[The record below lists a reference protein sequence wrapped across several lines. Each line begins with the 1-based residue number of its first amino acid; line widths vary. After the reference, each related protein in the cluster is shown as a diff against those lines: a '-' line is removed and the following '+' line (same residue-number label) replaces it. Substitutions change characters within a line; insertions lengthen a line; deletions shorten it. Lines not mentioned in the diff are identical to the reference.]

1 MGAEEAVSVGLMTMT
16 DETISAGDYRAAR
29 ERLLARLGGMRR
41 RVRGRM
47 LIEGGA
53 IWVAEVAGTGL
64 LTFLADHAFRLG
76 VGARVA
82 MLVVAAGFVLV
93 EFWRRVVSVM
103 RVRMEAVALAGA
115 LGRASGQPGLAAQV
129 ATVLELP
136 GLLRTDSAPSAVM
149 IDRAVRR
156 AEEGLATVELE
167 GALDRERVKKMLA
180 LGVGA
185 IVVPALLVGI
195 FHATAGLWARRL
207 FLGSREPWPQNTYLE
222 VADVVDGRISV
233 PRGEPYVLRV
243 KGREGSVVP
252 GRVLLTIRSTDRATA
267 LMKEF
272 AKNDFRHDFAVID
285 QPLTLEVEGGDDD
298 VGPIAVVPVD
308 RPRVVSLDL
317 AAQHPRQTSPEMH
330 SFAGGDAD
338 LSFLVKTKLRL
349 MLASNVPLAALH
361 LHAESALPT
370 EEDVRRVD
378 AMHYAI
384 EWTQEKSAK
393 FEVEMVAAESGLVSL
408 PVPISIGL
416 KVDQPPRVTMA
427 YSGVRPRI
435 TARAQVPLTID
446 ARDDFGVIAA
456 DLAIKAETPDPGD
469 AAKLIPADSSQGLY
483 PVAGAGGATTQ
494 PAGEPLLQ
502 LKQMMDVGA
511 MRLTTGS
518 LVSFTARATD
528 DCYTGRQT
536 AKSGTVT
543 FRIVA
548 PEELFKEILQRQQA
562 ERVKF
567 RKQMEEA
574 EKIGEALKGPLD
586 AKAAGELARRHRAF
600 QRETVRI
607 GGVLSDAFR
616 EMQLNGLGSPESQ
629 SLMQNNVLTPLK
641 GFQDELV
648 GPQVGA
654 MDAMTGGGRAEGTVD
669 AAKAQAVGERED
681 QIVGRMKTILQQ
693 MAQWDSFVDVL
704 NQLDG
709 IIKLETT
716 VKETSEKLQ
725 HKESEDLFD
734 K

>member
-1 MGAEEAVSVGLMTMT
+1 MLGL
-16 DETISAGDYRAAR
+16 
-29 ERLLARLGGMRR
+29 
-41 RVRGRM
+41 
-47 LIEGGA
+47 
-53 IWVAEVAGTGL
+53 GL
-64 LTFLADHAFRLG
+64 
-76 VGARVA
+76 
-82 MLVVAAGFVLV
+82 
-93 EFWRRVVSVM
+93 
-103 RVRMEAVALAGA
+103 
-115 LGRASGQPGLAAQV
+115 
-129 ATVLELP
+129 
-136 GLLRTDSAPSAVM
+136 
-149 IDRAVRR
+149 
-156 AEEGLATVELE
+156 
-167 GALDRERVKKMLA
+167 
-180 LGVGA
+180 GA
-185 IVVPALLVGI
+185 IVVPAVRVLV

-207 FLGSREPWPQNTYLE
+207 FLGSHEPWPQNTYLE
-222 VADVVDGRISV
+222 VADVVEGRIAV

-243 KGREGSVVP
+243 KGREGSVAP
-252 GRVLLTIRSTDRATA
+252 GRVLLTVRSTDRATA

-317 AAQHPRQTSPEMH
+317 AAQHPRQTSPEIH

-370 EEDVRRVD
+370 EGDVRRVD

-384 EWTQEKSAK
+384 EWTQEKAAK
-393 FEVEMVAAESGLVSL
+393 FELEMVAAESGLVSL

-435 TARAQVPLTID
+435 TARAKVPLTID

-456 DLAIKAETPDPGD
+456 DLAVKAETPDPGD
-469 AAKLIPADSSQGLY
+469 AAKLIPADSAQGLY
-483 PVAGAGGATTQ
+483 PVPGATTQ

-543 FRIVA
+543 FRVVA

-574 EKIGEALKGPLD
+574 EKIGEALKGSLD
-586 AKAAGELARRHRAF
+586 AKAAGDLARRHRAF

-607 GGVLSDAFR
+607 GGVLSDALR

-654 MDAMTGGGRAEGTVD
+654 MDAMTGAEGTVD
-669 AAKAQAVGERED
+669 TAKTETAAERED

-693 MAQWDSFVDVL
+693 MAQWDSFVVVL